1 MIALNESTSEPGLRP
16 AARACRVTATYPQGG
31 TGIPA
36 GEINYPGAAAHM
48 RPAAATE
55 FCAVDAT
62 SGFGLSP
69 NALNINGADTYQ
81 FVMGNPVDRAD
92 PTGLNVPCYKCLQIL
107 DQEKAQALHQIEQ
120 EAIGLGIP
128 SLSAWKIVGT
138 SVVLAG
144 TLGTFGGP
152 ITGAVV
158 LAIGLAEGGKKFIE
172 LHAMQEQIDAEISS
186 DVAAFHN
193 CMRNC
198 CS

>member
-1 MIALNESTSEPGLRP
+1 MVNNLFQGMALDPATGLYYER
-16 AARACRVTATYPQGG
+16 ARWYSPSLGVWASQD
-31 TGIPA
+31 PA
-36 GEINYPGAAAHM
+36 GY
-48 RPAAATE
+48 
-55 FCAVDAT
+55 
-62 SGFGLSP
+62 
-69 NALNINGADTYQ
+69 INGADTYQ

-92 PTGLNVPCYKCLQIL
+92 PTGLSVPCYKCLQIL